1 MLIDAGFSHPVK
13 RLWEYYITSSVSAP
27 LHSSQGQRPCC
38 ILHDITLHT
47 SDYTLSSPNPPP
59 PPSPPRR
66 SLQLTQSDS
75 SISLF
80 LHRKKPTH
88 TQFISLNLVFIVR
101 LCTTFWHFSGFFLIN
116 PFLGFGPFWMLCSSW
131 HNRQQHAANALPSL
145 YLCMFIRPSPD
156 AL

>member
-59 PPSPPRR
+59 PPGALCS
-66 SLQLTQSDS
+66 SLKVILPSVYFYTGKS
-75 SISLF
+75 
-80 LHRKKPTH
+80 RH

-101 LCTTFWHFSGFFLIN
+101 LWTTFWHFSGFFLIN